1 MKKFFT
7 SLFLGLGLLL
17 ASNSYAGISNL
28 PAANDVAAANVNE
41 DAKLGI
47 DDLRNLSVKEIE
59 AKIGH
64 DLTWKQ
70 KLAIKVLKSKATKA
84 EKHPEKPATS
94 TNNIIG
100 FLLGLLLS
108 LIGVLITYV
117 AFQGERSTI
126 KAAWIGFAVGLLLY
140 ILVLV

>member
-7 SLFLGLGLLL
+7 SLLLGLGLLL
-17 ASNSYAGISNL
+17 ATSSYAGISNL
-28 PAANDVAAANVNE
+28 PAANDAAAANAPE

-84 EKHPEKPATS
+84 EKHPEKPVAS

-126 KAAWIGFAVGLLLY
+126 KSAWIGFAVGLLLY

>member
-1 MKKFFT
+1 MKKFLT

-17 ASNSYAGISNL
+17 ATNSYAGISNL
-28 PAANDVAAANVNE
+28 PAANDNTAANATEN
-41 DAKLGI
+41 AKLGI
-47 DDLRNLSVKEIE
+47 DDLRNLSVKAIE

-84 EKHPEKPATS
+84 ERHPEKPAVS

-108 LIGVLITYV
+108 IIGVLITYL

-126 KAAWIGFAVGLLLY
+126 KSAWIGFAIGLLLY

>member
-1 MKKFFT
+1 MKKLFIF
-7 SLFLGLGLLL
+7 LFLCLGLLL
-17 ASNSYAGISNL
+17 ANNSYAGISNL
-28 PAANDVAAANVNE
+28 PALNDAAAANVSAE
-41 DAKLGI
+41 AKLGI

-84 EKHPEKPATS
+84 ENHPEKPAVS

-108 LIGVLITYV
+108 IIGVLITYV
-117 AFQGERSTI
+117 AFQGEKSTI
-126 KAAWIGFAVGLLLY
+126 KSAWIGFAVGLLLY

>member
-7 SLFLGLGLLL
+7 SLFLGLALLL
-17 ASNSYAGISNL
+17 ATSSYAGISNL
-28 PAANDVAAANVNE
+28 PTANDAAAANVTE

-84 EKHPEKPATS
+84 ERHPEKPAVS

-108 LIGVLITYV
+108 IIGVLITYV
-117 AFQGERSTI
+117 AFQGENSTI
-126 KAAWIGFAVGLLLY
+126 RSAWIGFAIGILLY

>member
-1 MKKFFT
+1 MKKLFIF
-7 SLFLGLGLLL
+7 LFLCLLL
-17 ASNSYAGISNL
+17 VSNNYAGISNL
-28 PAANDVAAANVNE
+28 PAANDAVGENVSAE
-41 DAKLGI
+41 AKLGI

-84 EKHPEKPATS
+84 ENHPEKPAVS

-108 LIGVLITYV
+108 IIGVLITYV
-117 AFQGERSTI
+117 AFQGEKSTI
-126 KAAWIGFAVGLLLY
+126 RSAWIGLAIGLLLY

>member
-1 MKKFFT
+1 MKKLFIF
-7 SLFLGLGLLL
+7 LFLCLLL
-17 ASNSYAGISNL
+17 VSNSYAGISNL
-28 PAANDVAAANVNE
+28 PAASDPVAANVSAE
-41 DAKLGI
+41 AKLGI

-84 EKHPEKPATS
+84 EKHPEKPAAS

-100 FLLGLLLS
+100 FLLGLVLS
-108 LIGVLITYV
+108 IIGVLITYV

>member
-1 MKKFFT
+1 MKKFIT
-7 SLFLGLGLLL
+7 SLFLGLGLLF
-17 ASNSYAGISNL
+17 ASSSYAGISNL
-28 PAANDVAAANVNE
+28 PAVNDAATANVTE

-70 KLAIKVLKSKATKA
+70 KLAIKVLKSKAIKA
-84 EKHPEKPATS
+84 EKHPEKPAVS

-108 LIGVLITYV
+108 IIGVLITYV
-117 AFQGERSTI
+117 AFQGENSTI
-126 KAAWIGFAVGLLLY
+126 RSAWIGFAIGLLLY

>member
-7 SLFLGLGLLL
+7 SLFLGLCLLL
-17 ASNSYAGISNL
+17 ACNSYAGISNL
-28 PAANDVAAANVNE
+28 PAANDAAAANTTE
-41 DAKLGI
+41 APKLGI

-84 EKHPEKPATS
+84 EKHPEKPAHQQHHW
-94 TNNIIG
+94 
-100 FLLGLLLS
+100 LP
-108 LIGVLITYV
+108 
-117 AFQGERSTI
+117 ARSTLEPHWCVDYLCRFPGR
-126 KAAWIGFAVGLLLY
+126 KKHH
-140 ILVLV
+140 

>member
-7 SLFLGLGLLL
+7 SLFLGLCLLL
-17 ASNSYAGISNL
+17 ATSSYAGISNL
-28 PAANDVAAANVNE
+28 PAANDAATANVTE

-126 KAAWIGFAVGLLLY
+126 RSAWIGFAVGLLLY

>member
-7 SLFLGLGLLL
+7 SLFLGLCLLL
-17 ASNSYAGISNL
+17 ASSSYAGISNL
-28 PAANDVAAANVNE
+28 PVANDAAAANTTE
-41 DAKLGI
+41 APKLGI

-64 DLTWKQ
+64 NLSWKQ

-84 EKHPEKPATS
+84 ERHPEKPAVS

-108 LIGVLITYV
+108 IIGVLITYV
-117 AFQGERSTI
+117 AFQGENSTI
-126 KAAWIGFAVGLLLY
+126 RSAWIGFAIGILLY

>member
-1 MKKFFT
+1 MKKLFIF
-7 SLFLGLGLLL
+7 LFLCLLF

-28 PAANDVAAANVNE
+28 PPANDAATTDVSAE
-41 DAKLGI
+41 AKLGI

-84 EKHPEKPATS
+84 EKHPEKPAAS

-100 FLLGLLLS
+100 FLLGLVLS
-108 LIGVLITYV
+108 IIGVLITYV

>member
-7 SLFLGLGLLL
+7 SLFLGLCLLL
-17 ASNSYAGISNL
+17 ATSSYAGISNL
-28 PAANDVAAANVNE
+28 PAANDVTAANVTE

-108 LIGVLITYV
+108 IIGVLITYV

-126 KAAWIGFAVGLLLY
+126 RSAWIGFAVGLLLY